1 MANMTVMNNKLNT
14 NVDGKGDI
22 I

>member
-1 MANMTVMNNKLNT
+1 MANMTDMNNKSNT
-14 NVDGKGDI
+14 KVDGKGDI